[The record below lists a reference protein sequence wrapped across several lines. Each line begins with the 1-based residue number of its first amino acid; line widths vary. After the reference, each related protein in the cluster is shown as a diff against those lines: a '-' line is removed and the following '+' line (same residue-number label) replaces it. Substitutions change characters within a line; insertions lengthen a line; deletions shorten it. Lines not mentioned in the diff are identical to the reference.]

1 MAGDRLGSFLHLRP
15 TAQQLTVKHMHAQPD
30 NLRAAAE

>member
-1 MAGDRLGSFLHLRP
+1 MAGDRLGSSVSLRP
-15 TAQQLTVKHMHAQPD
+15 TAQRLTVKHMHAQPD